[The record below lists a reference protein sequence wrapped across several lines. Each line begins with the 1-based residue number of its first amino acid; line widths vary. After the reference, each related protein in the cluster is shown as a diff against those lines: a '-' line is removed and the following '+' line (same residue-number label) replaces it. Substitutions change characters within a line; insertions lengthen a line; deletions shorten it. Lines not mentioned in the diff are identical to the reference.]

1 MKTII
6 LGGGAGGIAAACL
19 LRARLT
25 KEHEVVLVERRPAFH
40 LGASKIWVM
49 LGHRKREEVET
60 PLSRLTKRGI
70 ELVAADVEKIDAAK
84 REVTTSK
91 GAMSAD
97 FLVVALGADHN
108 LAAVPGLDRA
118 AHSFYDMDAAI
129 RLGGAIRA
137 FEGGDILI
145 LNPRMPIKCPPAPYE
160 VAMHLDDVFAGRKMR
175 DKVRLSLATVEPLPM
190 PTAGPEVG
198 RIVKEEIAK
207 RNVAFHPQK
216 KVKSADADRK
226 VVVFED
232 GEMKYD
238 LLIAVPPHEA
248 PKVARDAGLVS
259 EKGWIPVDPRTLK
272 TKHDR
277 VWAIGDVAG
286 VPLPGRY
293 KPDAPL
299 ALPKAA
305 VFAEAHARVVVDQIA
320 AAVEGKESTAAF
332 DGVGF
337 CYVEMG
343 GQHAMGGDGKFFE
356 TPAPKVATRVPDKT
370 QLDEKLAWAARFMR
384 EYLE

>member
-1 MKTII
+1 MKTIV

-19 LRARLT
+19 LRARLP

-49 LGHRKREEVET
+49 LGLRKREEVEA
-60 PLSRLTKRGI
+60 PLARLTKRGI
-70 ELVAADVEKIDAAK
+70 EIVAADVETIDPAR

-91 GAMSAD
+91 GALAAD

-118 AHSFYDMDAAI
+118 AHTFYDMDASI
-129 RLGGAIRA
+129 RLGDAIRS

-160 VAMHLDDVFAGRKMR
+160 VAMHLDDVFVGRKIR
-175 DKVRLSLATVEPLPM
+175 DRVRLSLATVEPLPM

-198 RIVKEEIAK
+198 RMVKEEIAK
-207 RNVAFHPQK
+207 RNIAFHAQK
-216 KVKSADADRK
+216 KVRSADADLK

-248 PKVARDAGLVS
+248 PKAARDAGLVG
-259 EKGWIPVDPRTLK
+259 EKGWIPVDARTLK

-293 KPDAPL
+293 EPDAPL

-320 AAVEGKESTAAF
+320 AAVEGKPPVAAF

-337 CYVEMG
+337 CTVEMG
-343 GQHAMGGDGKFFE
+343 GQHAMGGEGRFFAM
-356 TPAPKVATRVPDKT
+356 PAPDVATRVPDKT
-370 QLDEKLAWAARFMR
+370 QFDDKLAWAARFMKD
-384 EYLE
+384 YLE